1 MGFCSIEFLMG
12 AQMKKYRVQPDGR
25 FELKRFDPDDTSA
38 FEGGKQAALEALA
51 VLNRRLE
58 KLQELLYAEG
68 QHKVLVV
75 LQAMDAGGKDGTI
88 RVVFDGVNPSGVRVA
103 SFGVP
108 TEQELACDYL
118 WRVHQQV
125 PRKGELV
132 IFNRSHYED
141 VLVVRVKNL
150 VPQHVWQKR
159 YRHIREFER
168 MLADEG
174 TTILKFFLHISKDEQ
189 RQRLQERLDNPEKRW
204 KFRMGDLEDRRL
216 WDRYQEAYE
225 AAIRETSTEYAP
237 WYVIPANKNWY
248 RNWLVSHILVET
260 LEGLAMQ
267 YPQPETASEKIV
279 IE

>member
-1 MGFCSIEFLMG
+1 MN
-12 AQMKKYRVQPDGR
+12 KYRIQLNGSFR
-25 FELKRFDPDDTSA
+25 LKDFDPDETSA
-38 FEGGKQAALEALA
+38 FKGGKQEALEALA
-51 VLNRRLE
+51 KLNKRLE
-58 KLQELLYAEG
+58 TLQELLYAEG
-68 QHKVLVV
+68 KHKVLVV

-88 RVVFDGVNPSGVRVA
+88 RAVFDGVNPSGVRVA

-108 TEQELACDYL
+108 TEHELARDYL

-150 VPQHVWQKR
+150 VPQQVWQKR
-159 YRHIREFER
+159 YHHIREFER

-174 TTILKFFLHISKDEQ
+174 TIILKFFLHISKEEQ
-189 RQRLQERLDNPEKRW
+189 RKRLQERLDNPEKRW
-204 KFRMGDLEDRRL
+204 KFRKGDLEDRKL
-216 WDRYQEAYE
+216 WDQYQEAFE
-225 AAIRETSTEYAP
+225 VAIRETSTEYAP

-248 RNWLVSHILVET
+248 RNWLVGSILVET
-260 LEGLAMQ
+260 LEGLRMQ
-267 YPQPETASEKIV
+267 YPQPQIGLEKIV

>member
-1 MGFCSIEFLMG
+1 MHR
-12 AQMKKYRVQPDGR
+12 YRIQPGGR
-25 FELKRFDPDDTSA
+25 FRLEHFDPDDTSA
-38 FEGGKQAALEALA
+38 FEGGKQEALEALA
-51 VLNRRLE
+51 KLNKRLE
-58 KLQELLYAEG
+58 QLQKLLYAEG
-68 QHKVLVV
+68 KHKVLVV

-103 SFGVP
+103 SFGIP
-108 TEQELACDYL
+108 TEHELARDYL

-125 PRKGELV
+125 PCKGELV

-150 VPQHVWQKR
+150 VPRQVWQRR

-189 RQRLQERLDNPEKRW
+189 RKRLQERLDNPQKRW
-204 KFRMGDLEDRRL
+204 KFRKGDLEDRKL
-216 WDRYQEAYE
+216 WDGYQEAFE
-225 AAIRETSTEYAP
+225 VAIGETSTEYAP

-248 RNWLVSHILVET
+248 RNWLVSSLLVQT
-260 LEGLAMQ
+260 LEGLRMQ
-267 YPQPETASEKIV
+267 YPQPEIGLEKIV

>member
-1 MGFCSIEFLMG
+1 MD
-12 AQMKKYRVQPDGR
+12 KYRIQAASR
-25 FELKRFDPDDTSA
+25 FRLEDFDPNDTSA
-38 FEGGKQAALEALA
+38 FEGGKQEALEALA
-51 VLNRRLE
+51 GLNKRLE

-68 QHKVLVV
+68 KHKVLVV

-108 TEQELACDYL
+108 TEHELARDYL

-150 VPQHVWQKR
+150 VPQYVWQRR
-159 YRHIREFER
+159 YHHIREFER
-168 MLADEG
+168 MLVEEG

-189 RQRLQERLDNPEKRW
+189 RKRLQERLDNPEKRW
-204 KFRMGDLEDRRL
+204 KFRKGDLEDRKL
-216 WDRYQEAYE
+216 WDAYQEAFE
-225 AAIRETSTEYAP
+225 VAIRETSTEYAP

-248 RNWLVSHILVET
+248 RNWLVSRILVET
-260 LEGLAMQ
+260 LEGLGMQ
-267 YPQPETASEKIV
+267 YPQPETGLEKIV

>member
-1 MGFCSIEFLMG
+1 MG

-108 TEQELACDYL
+108 TEQELARDYL

-150 VPQHVWQKR
+150 VPQQVWQKR

>member
-1 MGFCSIEFLMG
+1 MN
-12 AQMKKYRVQPDGR
+12 KYRIQPNGSFR
-25 FELKRFDPDDTSA
+25 LKDYDPDETSA
-38 FEGGKQAALEALA
+38 FKGGKQEALEALA
-51 VLNRRLE
+51 KLNKRLE
-58 KLQELLYAEG
+58 TLQELLYAEG
-68 QHKVLVV
+68 KHKVLVV

-88 RVVFDGVNPSGVRVA
+88 RAVFDGVNPSGVRVA

-108 TEQELACDYL
+108 TEHELARDYL

-150 VPQHVWQKR
+150 VPQQVWQKR
-159 YRHIREFER
+159 YHHIREFER

-174 TTILKFFLHISKDEQ
+174 TIILKFFLHISKEEQ
-189 RQRLQERLDNPEKRW
+189 RKRLQERLDNPEKRW
-204 KFRMGDLEDRRL
+204 KFRKGDLEDRKL
-216 WDRYQEAYE
+216 WDQYQEAFE
-225 AAIRETSTEYAP
+225 VAIRETSTEYAP

-248 RNWLVSHILVET
+248 RNWLVGSILVET
-260 LEGLAMQ
+260 LEGLRMQ
-267 YPQPETASEKIV
+267 YPQPQIGLEKIV

>member
-1 MGFCSIEFLMG
+1 MN
-12 AQMKKYRVQPDGR
+12 KYRIQPNGSFR
-25 FELKRFDPDDTSA
+25 LKDFDPDETSA
-38 FEGGKQAALEALA
+38 FKGGKQEALEALA
-51 VLNRRLE
+51 KLNKRLE
-58 KLQELLYAEG
+58 TLQELLYAEG
-68 QHKVLVV
+68 KHKVLVV

-88 RVVFDGVNPSGVRVA
+88 RAVFDGVNPSGVRVA

-108 TEQELACDYL
+108 TEHELARDYL

-150 VPQHVWQKR
+150 VPQQVWQKR
-159 YRHIREFER
+159 YHHIREFER

-174 TTILKFFLHISKDEQ
+174 TIILKFFLHISKEEQ
-189 RQRLQERLDNPEKRW
+189 RKRLQERLDNPEKRW
-204 KFRMGDLEDRRL
+204 KFRKGDLEDRKL
-216 WDRYQEAYE
+216 WDQYQEAFE
-225 AAIRETSTEYAP
+225 VAIGQTSTEYAP

-248 RNWLVSHILVET
+248 RNWLVGSILVET
-260 LEGLAMQ
+260 LEGLRMQ
-267 YPQPETASEKIV
+267 YPQPQIGLEKIV

>member
-1 MGFCSIEFLMG
+1 MKPYRIEPNASFS
-12 AQMKKYRVQPDGR
+12 
-25 FELKRFDPDDTSA
+25 LKHFDPDDTSR
-38 FEGGKQAALEALA
+38 FKGGKEEALAALEG
-51 VLNRRLE
+51 LNKRLE
-58 KLQELLYAEG
+58 KLQELLFAEG
-68 QHKVLVV
+68 KHKVLVV

-88 RVVFDGVNPSGVRVA
+88 RVVFDGVDPSGVRVA

-108 TEQELACDYL
+108 TEHELARDYL

-150 VPQHVWQKR
+150 VPKEVWQRR

-168 MLADEG
+168 MLAEEG

-189 RQRLQERLDNPEKRW
+189 RERLQERLDNPEKRW
-204 KFRMGDLEDRRL
+204 KFRKGDLEDRKL
-216 WDRYQEAYE
+216 WNQYQQAYE
-225 AAIRETSTEYAP
+225 DAIRETSTEYAP
-237 WYVIPANKNWY
+237 WFVIPANKNWY
-248 RNWLVSHILVET
+248 RNWLVSSILVET
-260 LEGLAMQ
+260 LEGLKME
-267 YPQPETASEKIV
+267 YPRPEIGLEKIV

>member
-1 MGFCSIEFLMG
+1 MKPYRIEPNGSFRL
-12 AQMKKYRVQPDGR
+12 
-25 FELKRFDPDDTSA
+25 EHFDPDDTSA
-38 FEGGKQAALEALA
+38 IGGKQEALAALEAL
-51 VLNRRLE
+51 NKRLE
-58 KLQELLYAEG
+58 ELQELLFAEG
-68 QHKVLVV
+68 KHKVLVV

-108 TEQELACDYL
+108 TEHELARDYL

-150 VPQHVWQKR
+150 VPKEIWQKR
-159 YRHIREFER
+159 YHHIREFER

-189 RQRLQERLDNPEKRW
+189 RKRLQERLDNPKKRW
-204 KFRMGDLEDRRL
+204 KFRMGDLEDRKL
-216 WDRYQEAYE
+216 WDQYQEAFE
-225 AAIRETSTEYAP
+225 DAIRETSTLYAP

-248 RNWLVSHILVET
+248 RNWLVSSILVET
-260 LEGLAMQ
+260 LEGLQMR
-267 YPQPETASEKIV
+267 YPEPEVGLERLTVE
-279 IE
+279 

>member
-1 MGFCSIEFLMG
+1 M
-12 AQMKKYRVQPDGR
+12 QKYRVQPDDSFR
-25 FELKRFDPDDTSA
+25 LAHFDPDDTSA
-38 FEGGKQAALEALA
+38 FVGGKQEALEALA
-51 VLNRRLE
+51 QLNKRLE

-68 QHKVLVV
+68 KHKVLVV

-88 RVVFDGVNPSGVRVA
+88 RVVFDGVDPSGVRVA

-108 TEQELACDYL
+108 TEQELARDYL

-150 VPQHVWQKR
+150 VPEQVWQKR
-159 YRHIREFER
+159 YHHIREFER
-168 MLADEG
+168 MLVDEG
-174 TTILKFFLHISKDEQ
+174 TIILKFFLHISKDEQ
-189 RQRLQERLDNPEKRW
+189 RKRLQERLDNPEKRW
-204 KFRMGDLEDRRL
+204 KFRKGDLEDRQL
-216 WDRYQEAYE
+216 WEKYQEAFE
-225 AAIRETSTEYAP
+225 VAIRETSTTYAP

-248 RNWLVSHILVET
+248 RNWLVSSILVET
-260 LEGLAMQ
+260 LEDLQMQ
-267 YPQPETASEKIV
+267 HPQPEIDLGSFA

>member
-1 MGFCSIEFLMG
+1 MH
-12 AQMKKYRVQPDGR
+12 KYRIQPSGR
-25 FELKRFDPDDTSA
+25 FRLKDFDPDDTSA
-38 FEGGKQAALEALA
+38 FEGGKQEALEALA
-51 VLNRRLE
+51 GLNKRLE

-68 QHKVLVV
+68 KHKVLIV

-108 TEQELACDYL
+108 TEHELARDYL

-125 PRKGELV
+125 PRKGEMV

-150 VPQHVWQKR
+150 APQHVWQKR

-174 TTILKFFLHISKDEQ
+174 TTILKFFLHISKEEQ

-204 KFRMGDLEDRRL
+204 KFRMGDLEDRQL
-216 WDRYQEAYE
+216 WDSYQEAYE

-248 RNWLVSHILVET
+248 RNWLVSHLLVET
-260 LEGLAMQ
+260 LEGLAVQ
-267 YPQPETASEKIV
+267 YPQPEIASEKIV